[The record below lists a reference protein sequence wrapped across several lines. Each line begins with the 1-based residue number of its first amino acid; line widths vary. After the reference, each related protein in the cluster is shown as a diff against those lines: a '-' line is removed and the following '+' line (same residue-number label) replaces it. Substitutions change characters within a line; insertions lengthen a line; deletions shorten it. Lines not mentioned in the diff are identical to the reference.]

1 MRVMSFADYKL
12 ARYSSVSYD
21 PWLFSPKLQ
30 SELAVWQNRHLLE
43 QHPLFSPLTWR
54 KADANVVELRVV
66 NGCPLLTAGR
76 NRELT
81 SSEFPPLCGMMKQ
94 AFRLLS

>member
-30 SELAVWQNRHLLE
+30 AELAVWQNRHLLE
-43 QHPLFSPLTWR
+43 QHPVFGFSHAR
-54 KADANVVELRVV
+54 
-66 NGCPLLTAGR
+66 R
-76 NRELT
+76 NQWWK
-81 SSEFPPLCGMMKQ
+81 FC
-94 AFRLLS
+94 